1 MIDPLILSGKEVS
14 ASFYDSLDQKI
25 KSLRK
30 NNITPGLA
38 VVLVGE
44 DSASQV
50 YVRSKTKTFNK
61 LSLFTKTYRL
71 PSDSSE
77 RELLELIDDL
87 NKNNLFHGI
96 LVQLPLPN
104 HIDSDKVI
112 NRIIPSKDVDG
123 FHPENAGLLSIGKP
137 RFIPCTPKG
146 IMEILKYYKI
156 KLDGKHVVVVG
167 RSNIVG
173 RPISILTSLKGE
185 NSNGTTTICH
195 SGTKDIGNHTK
206 AADVVIVALGV
217 PEFLKENISLTVY
230 FGEVVSCLEDLDP
243 KLVSFDA
250 CFHDGFA
257 PQRNKEMWSPEVFH
271 YLSILSNDKTTYSTF
286 SSSKIVTEGLKQND
300 FLAQKNKGFGEP
312 TTNKTK

>member
-1 MIDPLILSGKEVS
+1 MTDPLILSGKEVS
-14 ASFYDSLDQKI
+14 ASIYDSLDQKI

-30 NNITPGLA
+30 INITPGLA

-50 YVRSKTKTFNK
+50 YVRSKTKTFNR

-71 PSDSSE
+71 PSDSTE
-77 RELLELIDDL
+77 KKLLDLIDDL
-87 NKNNLFHGI
+87 NKNLLFHGI
-96 LVQLPLPN
+96 LVQLPLPS

-112 NRIIPSKDVDG
+112 NRILPLKDVDG

-137 RFIPCTPKG
+137 RFVPCTPKG

-185 NSNGTTTICH
+185 NSNGTTTLCH
-195 SGTKDIGNHTK
+195 SGTIEITNHTRN
-206 AADVVIVALGV
+206 ADVIIVALGV
-217 PEFLKENISLTVY
+217 PGFLKGNMIKEGAVVIDVGINRVDNTSEKGYRLVGDVAWEEIYKKASAITPVPGGVGPMTIAMLVQNTVEAAEY
-230 FGEVVSCLEDLDP
+230 H
-243 KLVSFDA
+243 K
-250 CFHDGFA
+250 
-257 PQRNKEMWSPEVFH
+257 K
-271 YLSILSNDKTTYSTF
+271 
-286 SSSKIVTEGLKQND
+286 
-300 FLAQKNKGFGEP
+300 
-312 TTNKTK
+312 

>member
-1 MIDPLILSGKEVS
+1 MTDQLILSGKEVS
-14 ASFYDSLDQKI
+14 ASVYDSLDQKI
-25 KSLRK
+25 KSLKK

-50 YVRSKTKTFNK
+50 YVRSKTKTFNR
-61 LSLFTKTYRL
+61 LNLFTKTYRL

-77 RELLELIDDL
+77 KELLELIDEL

-96 LVQLPLPN
+96 LVQLPLPS

-112 NRIIPSKDVDG
+112 NRILPSKDVDG

-146 IMEILKYYKI
+146 IMEILKYYNI

-206 AADVVIVALGV
+206 AADVIIVALGV
-217 PEFLKENISLTVY
+217 PGFLKENMIKGGAVVIDVGINRVDDTSEKGYRLIGDVDWEGICKKAAAITPVPGGVGPMTIAMLVQNTVEAAEY
-230 FGEVVSCLEDLDP
+230 QE
-243 KLVSFDA
+243 K
-250 CFHDGFA
+250 
-257 PQRNKEMWSPEVFH
+257 
-271 YLSILSNDKTTYSTF
+271 
-286 SSSKIVTEGLKQND
+286 
-300 FLAQKNKGFGEP
+300 
-312 TTNKTK
+312 

>member
-14 ASFYDSLDQKI
+14 ASVYDSLDQKI

-104 HIDSDKVI
+104 HINSDKVI

-217 PEFLKENISLTVY
+217 PGFLKESMIKEGAVVIDVGINRVDDTSEKGYRLVGDVDWGEIYKKAAAITPVPGGVGPMTIAMLVQNTVEAAEY
-230 FGEVVSCLEDLDP
+230 QE
-243 KLVSFDA
+243 K
-250 CFHDGFA
+250 
-257 PQRNKEMWSPEVFH
+257 
-271 YLSILSNDKTTYSTF
+271 
-286 SSSKIVTEGLKQND
+286 
-300 FLAQKNKGFGEP
+300 
-312 TTNKTK
+312 

>member
-14 ASFYDSLDQKI
+14 ASVYDSLDQKI

-71 PSDSSE
+71 PSASSE

-112 NRIIPSKDVDG
+112 NRILPSKDVDG

-185 NSNGTTTICH
+185 KSNGTTTICH

-217 PEFLKENISLTVY
+217 PGFLKENMIKEGAVVIDVGINRVDDTSEKGYRLVGDVDWEGIYKKAAAITPVPGGVGPMTIAMLVQNTVEAAEY
-230 FGEVVSCLEDLDP
+230 QE
-243 KLVSFDA
+243 K
-250 CFHDGFA
+250 
-257 PQRNKEMWSPEVFH
+257 
-271 YLSILSNDKTTYSTF
+271 
-286 SSSKIVTEGLKQND
+286 
-300 FLAQKNKGFGEP
+300 
-312 TTNKTK
+312 

>member
-14 ASFYDSLDQKI
+14 ASVYDSLDQKI

-104 HIDSDKVI
+104 HIDSDMVI
-112 NRIIPSKDVDG
+112 NRILPSKDVDG

-146 IMEILKYYKI
+146 IMEIIKYYKI
-156 KLDGKHVVVVG
+156 KLDGKHIVVVG

-217 PEFLKENISLTVY
+217 PGFLKENMIKEGAVVIDVGINRVDDASEKGYVLVGDVAWEEVYKKASAITPVPGGVGPMTIAMLVQNTV
-230 FGEVVSCLEDLDP
+230 E
-243 KLVSFDA
+243 A
-250 CFHDGFA
+250 A
-257 PQRNKEMWSPEVFH
+257 
-271 YLSILSNDKTTYSTF
+271 
-286 SSSKIVTEGLKQND
+286 
-300 FLAQKNKGFGEP
+300 KNQEK
-312 TTNKTK
+312 